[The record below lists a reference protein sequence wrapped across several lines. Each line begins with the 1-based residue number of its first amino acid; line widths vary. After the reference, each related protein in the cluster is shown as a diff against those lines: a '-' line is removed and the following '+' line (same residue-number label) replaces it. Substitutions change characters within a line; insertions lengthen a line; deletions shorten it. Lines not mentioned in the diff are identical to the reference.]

1 MRILLLAPHPFFQDR
16 GTPLAEKA
24 LLEFLSAEGHEV
36 DVLTYHEGE
45 DVVLPGCRIYRIPRI
60 PGVRNLRPG
69 FSVKKVL
76 CDTVMFW
83 SAARLMRRGRYHLV
97 HAVEESVVIA
107 GLLGKVFKIP
117 YVYDMDS
124 SLAEQLVETF
134 PLASPMA
141 PVLRSVERR
150 AVRGSRG
157 VIAVCRAVEDVA
169 RSHAPGA
176 FIARIEDS
184 TLLSDEAS
192 ETGPALPVGGPTLMY
207 VGNLEKYQGIDLL
220 LEGFALAA
228 RQAPDARLVIVGGSP
243 QSIASYRSRAAAL
256 GIGERVHWA
265 GQQSVKSLGA
275 YLRQADILVSPRLQ
289 GQNTPMKI
297 YSYLDSGRPVLA
309 TRIPTHTQVLDD
321 EIAQL
326 VAPTP
331 EAMAEGIVTL
341 LRDPSRRAG
350 IAARAKARV
359 NELYTPAA
367 AQRKLREFY
376 HSVQAAIGTGE
387 PAA

>member
-16 GTPLAEKA
+16 GTPLAEKS
-24 LLEFLSAEGHEV
+24 LLEFLSGEGHDV

-45 DVVLPGCRIYRIPRI
+45 DVVFPRCRIYRIPRI

-69 FSVKKVL
+69 FSLKKVV
-76 CDTVMFW
+76 CDAVMFW
-83 SAARLMRRGRYHLV
+83 SAARLMRRERYHLV

-107 GLLGKVFKIP
+107 GLLGKIFKIP
-117 YVYDMDS
+117 YIYDMDS

-134 PLASPMA
+134 PVASPMA
-141 PVLRSVERR
+141 PLLRSVERR

-169 RSHAPGA
+169 RGHAPDV
-176 FIARIEDS
+176 FVARIEDC
-184 TLLSDEAS
+184 TLLSDDRAEDPPS
-192 ETGPALPVGGPTLMY
+192 LPAGGPTIMY
-207 VGNLEKYQGIDLL
+207 VGNLERYQGIDLL
-220 LEGFALAA
+220 LEAFA
-228 RQAPDARLVIVGGSP
+228 RVVPRVPDVRLVVVGGSP
-243 QSIASYRSRAAAL
+243 EAIAAYAARAAAL
-256 GIGERVHWA
+256 KIGDRVHWA
-265 GQQSVKSLGA
+265 GPQSVRSLGA
-275 YLRQADILVSPRLQ
+275 YLRQADVLVSPRLQ

-297 YSYLDSGRPVLA
+297 YSYLDSGRPVVA

-326 VAPTP
+326 VEPSP
-331 EAMAEGIVTL
+331 EGMAEGIVAL
-341 LRDPSRRAG
+341 LRDPSRRAA

-359 NELYTPAA
+359 EALYTPAA
-367 AQRKLREFY
+367 AQRKLRAFY
-376 HSVQAAIGTGE
+376 HRVQAAIGAGE